1 MFQRRND
8 SELDQ
13 GDSSGFKNTVTDL
26 QEFEEINP
34 NHGDLNLGGKGEH
47 EDCRNPW
54 RGLSCAHF
62 GHLAWKIMHCTRVG
76 TVHC

>member
-1 MFQRRND
+1 MLQRRED

-54 RGLSCAHF
+54 
-62 GHLAWKIMHCTRVG
+62 
-76 TVHC
+76 